1 MDQGTTTERRNTA
14 TLLTATQLKARGW
27 TDALI
32 RDLLG
37 APDQTRIN
45 PHYRSGPPM
54 RLYEVGRIE
63 KVEGSAAW
71 AARAE
76 ATQRRK
82 KGAAQ
87 AVETKR
93 ANLRA
98 HLEAVKITLPVLDQ
112 ADLLRLACTHFN
124 QRLYDRGDF
133 ESWEATSES
142 EAAFLQRITVNYLRH
157 MMPAYDAEL
166 DDIFGRVGVRD
177 GYTEINRKAYAAIAR
192 DYPTLAAECQRQLD
206 GKFGG
211 LGHVNRDGFA

>member
-14 TLLTATQLKARGW
+14 ALLTATQIKARGW
-27 TDALI
+27 TATLI

-54 RLYEVGRIE
+54 RLSEVGRIE
-63 KVEGSAAW
+63 KVEVSAAW

-82 KGAAQ
+82 KGAAR

-98 HLEAVKITLPVLDQ
+98 HLVAVKITVPVLDQ
-112 ADLLRLACTHFN
+112 ADLLRLACTHCRKKWRNRWGHQQHSRTALRF
-124 QRLYDRGDF
+124 RGG
-133 ESWEATSES
+133 
-142 EAAFLQRITVNYLRH
+142 YLI
-157 MMPAYDAEL
+157 A
-166 DDIFGRVGVRD
+166 G
-177 GYTEINRKAYAAIAR
+177 INRER
-192 DYPTLAAECQRQLD
+192 RS
-206 GKFGG
+206 
-211 LGHVNRDGFA
+211 GFIS